1 MLIPVFG
8 PREEVIMP
16 PRSLH
21 WLCSQ
26 PDEVL
31 SSLAAQIDAIQ
42 LDRSLG
48 YKFAHDPWGGVL
60 LKKNINSVVET
71 LIALMNDALG
81 PAIDE
86 CLGQDTKS
94 WKEVD
99 LFPACRTIAGR
110 AVLSFTL
117 GDSPEGWRLCWSFL

>member
-1 MLIPVFG
+1 
-8 PREEVIMP
+8 MP

-21 WLCSQ
+21 WIVSQ
-26 PDEVL
+26 PDDVL
-31 SSLAAQIDAIQ
+31 SSLAAQVDAIQ

-71 LIALMNDALG
+71 LIALMNAALG

-86 CLGQDTKS
+86 CLGKTRKIGKKLIFFQHV
-94 WKEVD
+94 E
-99 LFPACRTIAGR
+99 
-110 AVLSFTL
+110 
-117 GDSPEGWRLCWSFL
+117 E